1 MLRVEIYEERENY
14 RSVGIEVT
22 AHVFDFEFE
31 LALAALLGA
40 LESEML
46 EEVSGTVG
54 PVRLC
59 ARAGVYPDSD
69 GRCLGVWRMLR
80 GNLSRQHAI
89 SNSAQRPSRAKSI
102 HTVKPLLRVVLSVF
116 AP

>member
-59 ARAGVYPDSD
+59 ARTGVYPDSD
-69 GRCLGVWRMLR
+69 GRCLGVWRVLR
-80 GNLSRQHAI
+80 GNLSRQYI
-89 SNSAQRPSRAKSI
+89 VSRCARRDFRTKSVL
-102 HTVKPLLRVVLSVF
+102 TVKPLPRVVLSVF